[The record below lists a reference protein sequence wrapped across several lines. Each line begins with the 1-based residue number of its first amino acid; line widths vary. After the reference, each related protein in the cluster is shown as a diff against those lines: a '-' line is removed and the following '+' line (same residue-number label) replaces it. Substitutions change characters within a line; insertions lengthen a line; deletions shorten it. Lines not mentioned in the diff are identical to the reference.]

1 MPAAF
6 PKRSSLVL
14 PFAALLLA
22 GCSSVA
28 PQPAVTTQV
37 VASAQLTPLNSD
49 LILTTYN
56 SSTPSS
62 VTNYDLAAARS
73 LPETFTLTLLDASGK
88 VILQS
93 AAGAPQVTLCASDPG
108 ELSVTSAGSGEYQL
122 RALRSFGSN
131 PSSAQSLYL
140 AVGNC
145 SGTQLTQPG
154 SSTPISLPTVSETQA
169 LYVSNDGSFGNGPF
183 TITAYTAHGRELG
196 FSVSGSNSGLSHP
209 AGLAF
214 DSATGWLYVAN
225 SSGGTSNTGSITAYD
240 PATGAEIPSSS
251 FSTTSGLNGSQ
262 GLAYDPVTGWLYVAN
277 FNGGTTG
284 TITAYEPAT
293 GAEIPSS
300 SFSTTSG
307 LDFPLGL
314 AFDPQTGWLYAANTD
329 SSAITAYDP
338 VSGAEISST
347 DFTSPTASDGL
358 SNPAGLAYAPQT
370 GWLYAANGSSSN
382 STITAYSAATGV
394 RVPSPPFSAIS
405 GLSAPH
411 GLAFDPQ
418 TGWLYAAN
426 GSSSNSTITAYDP
439 VSGAEISSTD
449 FTSPTSSDGLS
460 DPTFLTV
467 IP

>member
-251 FSTTSGLNGSQ
+251 FSTTSGL
-262 GLAYDPVTGWLYVAN
+262 
-277 FNGGTTG
+277 
-284 TITAYEPAT
+284 
-293 GAEIPSS
+293 
-300 SFSTTSG
+300 
-307 LDFPLGL
+307 DFPLGL

-382 STITAYSAATGV
+382 STITAY
-394 RVPSPPFSAIS
+394 
-405 GLSAPH
+405 
-411 GLAFDPQ
+411 
-418 TGWLYAAN
+418 
-426 GSSSNSTITAYDP
+426 DP